1 MSQKSGSD
9 IVVYGCHAVEIGDVD
24 CVLENLLLFLEIVKP
39 LLVDQLPQELDG
51 WLGAVLFLNWHV
63 EIVDKND
70 DFWNAFR
77 TDYMLAAT
85 FVQFSFNLL
94 LHLRAGGSGTE
105 HYLQESVLFVVH
117 FERIKILDQSGLSST
132 SGTN

>member
-24 CVLENLLLFLEIVKP
+24 RVLENLLLFLEIVKS
-39 LLVDQLPQELDG
+39 LLVDKLPQELDG

-63 EIVDKND
+63 KIIHEDD

-105 HYLQESVLFVVH
+105 HNLQESVLFVIH